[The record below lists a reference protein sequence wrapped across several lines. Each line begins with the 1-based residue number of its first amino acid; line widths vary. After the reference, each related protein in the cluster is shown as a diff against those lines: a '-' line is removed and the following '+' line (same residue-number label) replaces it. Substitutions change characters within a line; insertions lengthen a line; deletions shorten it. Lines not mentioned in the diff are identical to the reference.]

1 MVHTGLHEAAN
12 TAIIPTPE
20 LEDNHYDWRAR
31 HERIL
36 SVKHQVDPEIVLI
49 GDSITHFWEGDFET
63 GTIHGSK
70 EAWNSLFA
78 PYRVLNLGF
87 GWDRTQNVLWR
98 LDHGE
103 LEGLNPKIVV
113 ILIGTNNTGETNNA
127 RANDPDE
134 IAEGLNAI
142 CDRINVY
149 APQATIVIMA
159 LLPREESSV
168 HPRRKLIEEINRR
181 YAQLAND
188 REYNFVDIGPSLL
201 GTDGTL
207 SERIAFDFCHLTERG
222 YQIWADA
229 LRPLLHL
236 HLGRK

>member
-1 MVHTGLHEAAN
+1 MVHTSFNEAAN

-20 LEDNHYDWRAR
+20 LEENNYDWRAR

-36 SVKHQVDPEIVLI
+36 SVKHKIDPEIVLI
-49 GDSITHFWEGDFET
+49 GDSITHFWEGDSET
-63 GTIHGSK
+63 GTLHRSK

-87 GWDRTQNVLWR
+87 GWDRMQNVLWR

-103 LEGLNPKIVV
+103 LGGLNPKIVV
-113 ILIGTNNTGETNNA
+113 ILIGTNNTSETNNA
-127 RANDPDE
+127 RANDPHE

-142 CDRINVY
+142 CDRIHVY
-149 APQATIVIMA
+149 APEATIVIMA
-159 LLPREESSV
+159 LLPREENSI

-181 YAQLAND
+181 YAQIAKD
-188 REYNFVDIGPSLL
+188 REYTFVDIGPTVLE
-201 GTDGTL
+201 TDGTL
-207 SERIAFDFCHLTERG
+207 SQHIAFNFCHLTERS
-222 YQIWADA
+222 YQIWAYA
-229 LRPLLHL
+229 LRPLLQL